1 MQFRNTATL
10 SMLLGLAGACARPE
24 EEAATEPEST
34 VEQASSYADA
44 TRTVTTVGAIDRA
57 NPFFQSLGT
66 NGRTC
71 ETCHLQDQGWTIVP
85 RRLRERFDATGG
97 TDPIFRPHDGAN
109 APLLDVST
117 ESARRSAYSLLLSR
131 GVIRV
136 GLPVKPTSEFEL
148 AAVDDPYGHASATQL
163 SLFRRPLPTT
173 NLRFASTVN
182 WDGRNTPDLTNMRP
196 GLLNQA
202 NGATVNHAQASA
214 PIAPEV
220 RAPIVD
226 FETGIATA
234 QTRHPFVG
242 ALDVFGAKGGPNA
255 LAAEPFTLG
264 GDNTQ
269 GFDLFAA
276 WSGRRSCFIDAIRDT
291 IAQGERVFNAK
302 CSGCH
307 STHNVGSSATFRFFD
322 VKVSAASRRASEVP
336 LYTFRNKTTG
346 EEIQTTDPGRALIT
360 GAWSDMNRFKVPALR
375 GLAAR
380 APYFHDGS
388 ARTLWDVVD
397 HYVDNV
403 GIDIRDH
410 ERFPL
415 VMFLESL

>member
-1 MQFRNTATL
+1 
-10 SMLLGLAGACARPE
+10 
-24 EEAATEPEST
+24 
-34 VEQASSYADA
+34 
-44 TRTVTTVGAIDRA
+44 
-57 NPFFQSLGT
+57 
-66 NGRTC
+66 
-71 ETCHLQDQGWTIVP
+71 
-85 RRLRERFDATGG
+85 
-97 TDPIFRPHDGAN
+97 
-109 APLLDVST
+109 
-117 ESARRSAYSLLLSR
+117 
-131 GVIRV
+131 VIRV

-148 AAVDDPYGHASATQL
+148 TAVDDPYGHASAAQL

-196 GLLNQA
+196 GLLNQS
-202 NGATVNHAQASA
+202 NGATVGHAQASA

-234 QTRHPFVG
+234 QTRHPMVG
-242 ALDVFGAKGGPNA
+242 ALDVFGAKGGPAA
-255 LAAEPFTLG
+255 LAAEPFALG
-264 GDNTQ
+264 GANTQ
-269 GFDLFAA
+269 GFDLFAE
-276 WSGRRSCFIDAIRDT
+276 WSGRRSCFLDAVRNV
-291 IAQGERVFNAK
+291 IAEGERVFNAK

-388 ARTLWDVVD
+388 ARTLWEVVE
-397 HYVDNV
+397 HYVDDV
-403 GIDIRDH
+403 GIDIRSH
-410 ERFPL
+410 ERVPL
-415 VMFLESL
+415 VMVLESL